1 MSDVESTLSG
11 QCTAQACLY
20 TSLAEAN
27 FLRGQPRQSQTHG
40 QLASTS
46 SSTALAGS
54 IAGIIWIELG
64 TGAVVD
70 GTVVPVVVTAV
81 VAAPT
86 AAVDAEEEGLVAVEV
101 VRVEVLGA
109 TEVTEGSDVEVAVEV
124 VVVEE
129 TGVEEVVV
137 VFEEIVLP
145 FGGTEAAETAGSTVD
160 WGCGF
165 GLAVTVAD
173 GVAIGVT
180 GFGGATTFC

>member
-70 GTVVPVVVTAV
+70 DTAGVVTAG

-101 VRVEVLGA
+101 VRVEALGA
-109 TEVTEGSDVEVAVEV
+109 TGVVEGSDVEVAVEV

-137 VFEEIVLP
+137 VFEEVVLP
-145 FGGTEAAETAGSTVD
+145 FGGTEAAETAGSTDD
-160 WGCGF
+160 WGCGV

-173 GVAIGVT
+173 GVTTGVA
-180 GFGGATTFC
+180 GFGGAATFC